1 MGVQSGRSGG
11 GTVSAI
17 TTSLRHRQHQL
28 LLAVLARLR
37 GQSAVL
43 PEWSAADTRM
53 AGLATGLTA
62 LAGELGLFD
71 DSPAEIAA
79 YVAEQRA
86 EVALRVQR
94 FRELTPEV
102 VGALAAA
109 AIPVVPV
116 KGAAL
121 VEGVWGHEHTRPM
134 ADIDLIV
141 AAHHRSQAAAVMAR
155 AGWQL
160 QSSTAYEDTF
170 LAWGDGSAGRTDG
183 ESAAHNGK
191 VEVHPGWVEF
201 LHGYTVE
208 GFEVE
213 PATFDHAAL
222 TVHVIGHL
230 SSTVVRAEVRAVS
243 VVDVWWCAQRDLDW
257 VRVSELMARTDPRLT
272 APGLWLVARCLPD
285 LLPEGLLAAEL
296 ARLPKRAR
304 AQLHRTHAADVLR
317 DPHERTTLMWRESF
331 ARSMR
336 ERKAIIRQM
345 LRPNGV
351 RRGARATMT
360 RLVRR

>member
-1 MGVQSGRSGG
+1 MLAG
-11 GTVSAI
+11 
-17 TTSLRHRQHQL
+17 LREQT
-28 LLAVLARLR
+28 
-37 GQSAVL
+37 AVL
-43 PEWSAADTRM
+43 PAWSLADVQLT
-53 AGLATGLTA
+53 GLATGLTA
-62 LAGELGLFD
+62 LAGELGLFAD
-71 DSPAEIAA
+71 AAPEVAA
-79 YVAEQRA
+79 YVAEQR
-86 EVALRVQR
+86 EQVATRVHR
-94 FRELTPEV
+94 FRALTPEV
-102 VGALAAA
+102 IGALAAA

-121 VEGVWGHEHTRPM
+121 VEGVWGHEQTRTM

-141 AAHHRSQAAAVMAR
+141 APHHRSQAAAVMAR
-155 AGWQL
+155 ASWAL

-170 LAWGDGSAGRTDG
+170 LAWGDGSVGRTDG

-191 VEVHPGWVEF
+191 VEIHPGWVEF

-208 GFEVE
+208 GFDVE

-222 TVHVIGHL
+222 TTHVIGHL
-230 SSTVVRAEVRAVS
+230 SSTVVRAEVRAIN

-257 VRVSELMARTDPRLT
+257 VRVSELMAHTDPRLT

-285 LLPEGLLAAEL
+285 LLPDGLLAAEL
-296 ARLPKRAR
+296 SRLPKRAR

-317 DPHERTTLMWRESF
+317 DPNERTTLMWRESY
-331 ARSMR
+331 ARTMR

-345 LRPNGV
+345 VRPNGA
-351 RRGARATMT
+351 RRGARATAT